1 MIYIADDV
9 RSIAA
14 RLKEIEAERKPVQ
27 QGKQAAPAKP
37 ASQPDWRNSGSAPS
51 RRGPSHDMGGSD

>member
-1 MIYIADDV
+1 MAMTYIADDV

-27 QGKQAAPAKP
+27 HGEQGQQAAPAKP
-37 ASQPDWRNSGSAPS
+37 ASRPDWRNSGSAPS
-51 RRGPSHDMGGSD
+51 RRGPS

>member
-1 MIYIADDV
+1 MTYIADDV

-27 QGKQAAPAKP
+27 QGKQAAPEKP
-37 ASQPDWRNSGSAPS
+37 ASRPDWRNGSAPA
-51 RRGPSHDMGGSD
+51 RRGPS